1 MRFIKLGLAV
11 AAMACGI
18 AGASAQTMSYSEA
31 GALLA
36 QSCGSDIQKYCAKV
50 NIGDGAMKDC
60 MLAQQAKISPQCLSD
75 YQAVAASIAKRN
87 AAQLSVAKLCKN
99 DVVRHCQGMVAGDAH
114 FLSCLNASQRVVTAA
129 CNQAIVD
136 AGWR

>member
-1 MRFIKLGLAV
+1 MRFMTIGLAGAALALGL
-11 AAMACGI
+11 

-36 QSCGSDIQKYCAKV
+36 QSCGKDIQKYCAKV
-50 NIGDGAMKDC
+50 NIGDSALKDC
-60 MLAQQAKISPQCLSD
+60 MLSNQSKISPQCLAD
-75 YQAVAASIAKRN
+75 YQAVVASIAKRN
-87 AAQLSVAKLCKN
+87 AAQQAVPKLCRN
-99 DVVRHCQGMVAGDAH
+99 DVARHCQGMVAGNAN
-114 FLSCLNASQRVVTAA
+114 FLSCLNASYRVVTAA